1 MFRSIHVHEVHDLI
15 KSLKNGYKSTIGV
28 QIKGVKLACDYICD
42 AITDL
47 YSHSIAQGTSLTF
60 SRFQR

>member
-1 MFRSIHVHEVHDLI
+1 MFRSIHIHEVHDLI
-15 KSLKNGYKSTIGV
+15 KSLKNQKSTIGV
-28 QIKGVKLACDYICD
+28 QINGVKLACDYICD

-47 YSHSIAQGTSLTF
+47 YSHSLAQDTSLTF